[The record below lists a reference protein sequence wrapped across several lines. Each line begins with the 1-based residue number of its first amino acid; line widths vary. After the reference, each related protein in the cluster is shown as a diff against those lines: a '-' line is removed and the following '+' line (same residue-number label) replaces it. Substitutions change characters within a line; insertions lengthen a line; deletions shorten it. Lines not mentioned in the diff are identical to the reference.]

1 MGLFDLCFKGKK
13 NHSEEES
20 TNDSYPPG
28 APSSE
33 SAHPKCRQT
42 MVERSASEEDEIAKM
57 YQARIGSGRKSV
69 SAERYDPTEDDDEYE
84 VSTKL
89 VPKSDK
95 QRKRLHEATGK
106 IMLLNRLDQEQLQTI
121 LDAMEERN
129 VKAGDVVIQQGDDG
143 DNFYIIEKGNYDI
156 EIGGNKVGEYEGT
169 GSFGELALM
178 YNTPR
183 AATITATNKGTL
195 WSLDRQTFRQIIVKA
210 NAIKRKQYEE
220 FLANVDILENLND
233 FERGKIAD
241 VMESKKFVEDD
252 VIIKQG
258 DTIDSS
264 SFVYFLMNGT
274 VAVTINDTDG
284 GQREVKRLE
293 KGSYFGELA
302 LLTKEAR
309 KATCKV
315 ASPDA
320 TVGMLDVNA
329 FERLLGPCKE
339 LMSRKIDQYDEE
351 IANLNT
357 E

>member
-1 MGLFDLCFKGKK
+1 MGLFDRCFKGKK
-13 NHSEEES
+13 NLDEEQS
-20 TNDSYPPG
+20 TNDSQPPA

-33 SAHPKCRQT
+33 SANPKIPRQT

-57 YQARIGSGRKSV
+57 YQRKVGAGRKSV
-69 SAERYDPTEDDDEYE
+69 SAERYDPTEDDLE
-84 VSTKL
+84 VATKI

-95 QRKRLHEATGK
+95 QRKRLQQASEK

-129 VKAGDVVIQQGDDG
+129 VTEGDVVIQQGDDG

-156 EIGGNKVGEYEGT
+156 VIGGNKVGAYEGT

-183 AATITATNKGTL
+183 AATITATTKGTL

-220 FLANVDILENLND
+220 FLAKVDILENLSD

-241 VMESKKFVEDD
+241 VMESKKFKENDI
-252 VIIKQG
+252 IIKQG
-258 DTIDSS
+258 DTIDSA

-274 VAVTINDTDG
+274 VAVMINDTEG
-284 GQREVKRLE
+284 EGQREVKRLE

-302 LLTKEAR
+302 LLTKEPR

-320 TVGMLDVNA
+320 TVGILDVNA

-339 LMSRKIDQYDEE
+339 LMSKKINQYDAE